1 VTARRRGN
9 PLVTASRV
17 HLSKWWVMTRVD
29 LHLHLLPGV
38 DDGAPDEAAA
48 LEHAARM
55 VAAGVRT
62 ATVTPHVGSPHFPVA
77 LDEIPERS
85 ALLQRALDR
94 EGIALRVEQGG
105 ELFPGAAA
113 GLTAA
118 QFDTI
123 AHGPPGARW
132 VLAEVPFA
140 GVDDA
145 FAAGL
150 AEIRA
155 KGFGIV
161 VAHPERAVGLLTDG
175 GLARLRPA
183 LRDGAVLQ
191 VNACSLIGRQGPEA
205 QDAARR
211 LVRARLAYIIAS
223 DGHPG
228 TRGHTLAD
236 AEPAALAAGASPAQV
251 VQLTQANPR
260 FLLRHG
266 LPRVDAPLPL
276 RADGLRHARD
286 AARRLRPGVRGCVE

>member
-1 VTARRRGN
+1 MVDD
-9 PLVTASRV
+9 
-17 HLSKWWVMTRVD
+17 MTLVD

-38 DDGAPDEAAA
+38 DDGAPDETTA

-55 VAAGVRT
+55 AADGVQT
-62 ATVTPHVGSPHFPVA
+62 ATVTPHIGSPHFDVDVA
-77 LDEIPERS
+77 EIHDRT
-85 ALLQRALDR
+85 ADLQAALDR
-94 EGIALRVEQGG
+94 AGIALSVEPGG
-105 ELFPGAAA
+105 EVFPGAAA
-113 GLTAA
+113 GLTAGELEL
-118 QFDTI
+118 I

-155 KGFGIV
+155 RGFGIV
-161 VAHPERAVGLLTDG
+161 IAHPERATGLLTDG

-183 LRDGAVLQ
+183 LQAGAVLQ
-191 VNACSLIGRQGPEA
+191 VNACSLMGRQGPEA
-205 QDAARR
+205 QEAARR

-228 TRGHTLAD
+228 TRRHTLAE
-236 AEPAALAAGASPAQV
+236 AEEAARAAGASAAQV

-286 AARRLRPGVRGCVE
+286 AARRLRPGVRGCAG

>member
-1 VTARRRGN
+1 
-9 PLVTASRV
+9 
-17 HLSKWWVMTRVD
+17 MTRVD

-38 DDGAPDEAAA
+38 DDGAPDEDAA

-55 VAAGVRT
+55 AAAGVRA
-62 ATVTPHVGSPHFPVA
+62 ATVTPHVGSPFFDVV
-77 LDEIPERS
+77 LEEIEERTV
-85 ALLQRALDR
+85 LLQRALDR
-94 EGIALRVEQGG
+94 EGVDLRLEPGG
-105 ELFPGAAA
+105 EVFPGAAA
-113 GLTAA
+113 ELSPA
-118 QFDTI
+118 QLDRI
-123 AHGPPGARW
+123 AHGPAGARW

-140 GVDDA
+140 GVDEA
-145 FAAGL
+145 FATSLG
-150 AEIRA
+150 EIRA

-161 VAHPERAVGLLTDG
+161 IAHPERAAGLLTDG

-183 LRDGAVLQ
+183 LQAGAVLQ
-191 VNACSLIGRQGPEA
+191 VNACSLLGRQGPEA

-228 TRGHTLAD
+228 TRTHTLAD

-266 LPRVDAPLPL
+266 LPRVDAPLPHV
-276 RADGLRHARD
+276 ADGLRHARA
-286 AARRLRPGVRGCVE
+286 AARRLRPGVRGSAG